1 MKNDPKLLE
10 RRVKGGTVAEKER
23 NQKVIQALASAAFVA
38 TIVIPVL
45 DHRFRLTG
53 VPVFVVCFGDSL
65 VVLGFVIVFLV
76 FKENTFTS
84 GVIEVAD
91 GQKVI
96 STGPYAIVRHPMY
109 VGALV
114 LLLGAPLAL
123 GSWRGLFTIIPMTIV
138 IILRLL
144 NEERF
149 LAKNLPGYREYR
161 TVVRYRLLPLIW

>member
-1 MKNDPKLLE
+1 
-10 RRVKGGTVAEKER
+10 
-23 NQKVIQALASAAFVA
+23 
-38 TIVIPVL
+38 
-45 DHRFRLTG
+45 
-53 VPVFVVCFGDSL
+53 
-65 VVLGFVIVFLV
+65 
-76 FKENTFTS
+76 
-84 GVIEVAD
+84 
-91 GQKVI
+91 
-96 STGPYAIVRHPMY
+96 MY